1 MKLSPK
7 ERRKIYEEEKA
18 RIEAEQ
24 KQQAAQGSSTTK
36 LEPNIAGLLCYLAG
50 WITGIIFLVIEQKNK
65 FVRFHAMQS
74 IVTFGFLTIASIL
87 LSAIPFVGDYFA
99 FAVGILVFILWI
111 ILMVKAYQG
120 ELYKL
125 PVAGNGA
132 ESILPIAGRGRKYE
146 ASKEQETAE
155 STEATQITKPKKDKE
170 FGERVNDYFAG
181 TRAGRIAGYSA
192 AIFWNL
198 ALLIFFSF
206 FHRYIAWYH
215 IEPDG
220 SVLQLPLLT
229 NAYFAW
235 LPVLITALLLSIA
248 AYIVLIIYDKYW
260 LRKTIQIILNII
272 GVAVVVSLLQ
282 IFPFNFNVIP
292 NNTAVYVTPIIVTI
306 ALILIAVG
314 LGVAALVH
322 FIKLIVNL
330 SRQSSN

>member
-18 RIEAEQ
+18 RIEAKQ
-24 KQQAAQGSSTTK
+24 KQKIAQGSSTTQ
-36 LEPNIAGLLCYLAG
+36 LEPNVAGLLCYLAG
-50 WITGIIFLVIEQKNK
+50 WITGIIFLVLEQKNK

-87 LSAIPFVGDYFA
+87 LSALPVVGDFFA
-99 FAVGILVFILWI
+99 LAIGILVFILWI

-125 PVAGNGA
+125 PVAGNIA
-132 ESILPIAGRGRKYE
+132 EGILAAAMRGGKHE
-146 ASKEQETAE
+146 TAKEQEAAE
-155 STEATQITKPKKDKE
+155 STEAPQATKSKKAE
-170 FGERVNDYFAG
+170 EVGERGDDYFTG

-198 ALLIFFSF
+198 VLLIFFSF

-215 IEPDG
+215 IGPDG
-220 SVLQLPLLT
+220 SMVGLPMLT
-229 NAYFAW
+229 NDYFAW
-235 LPVLITALLLSIA
+235 LPILITALLLSIA

-260 LRKTIQIILNII
+260 LRETIQIVLNTI
-272 GVAVVVSLLQ
+272 GVAVIVNLLY

-292 NNTAVYVTPIIVTI
+292 NNTAVYVVPIVVTI
-306 ALILIAVG
+306 VLILIAVG

-322 FIKLIVNL
+322 FVKLIVN
-330 SRQSSN
+330 SARQSSH